1 VQVQVQSDVVYVEL
15 AHAEGGRLEG
25 TVKVALWA
33 TASSWLR
40 VVKRGLPL
48 RAAWMRVRTA
58 GIITSGTA
66 DSDDTSSGDM
76 FSYVGAGPGSIPDRA
91 NDAVSR
97 WACRSSTS
105 RKRRIRTQQ
114 ITKNQRLTFAMNV

>member
-1 VQVQVQSDVVYVEL
+1 VEL

-25 TVKVALWA
+25 TVKVAPWA

-58 GIITSGTA
+58 GIITSGA
-66 DSDDTSSGDM
+66 ANDTSSGDM
-76 FSYVGAGPGSIPDRA
+76 FSYAGAGPGNIPDRA

-105 RKRRIRTQQ
+105 RKRHIRTRQ
-114 ITKNQRLTFAMNV
+114 ITKNQRLTFAMNI